1 MSALIDCGVG
11 RDGRRMMR
19 EVVGGGTHSTLADP
33 SDPDEDFIKSS
44 DRTSLRREYDRH
56 RLGHAPIFQ
65 HGGAMRTVYWLLVL
79 VVAISGTAFV
89 TQHVGLAS
97 AAPVEQSVVEISPVG
112 TVKDVMKGI
121 VDPNAMAVWDA
132 VGAESAANGDVI
144 EKAPK
149 NDAEWAVVEHNALA
163 LAEAANLLL
172 TPGRAMSRPEEA
184 NSKSQPDAPELTP
197 TEIEKKIADN
207 RAEWVKH
214 AKGLQATAVKA
225 MAAAKAHDKDGL
237 LNVGEE
243 IDSACESC
251 HVVYW
256 YPNEKAPK

>member
-1 MSALIDCGVG
+1 
-11 RDGRRMMR
+11 MR
-19 EVVGGGTHSTLADP
+19 TAYWLVVLVIAIGGT
-33 SDPDEDFIKSS
+33 
-44 DRTSLRREYDRH
+44 
-56 RLGHAPIFQ
+56 
-65 HGGAMRTVYWLLVL
+65 VL
-79 VVAISGTAFV
+79 V
-89 TQHVGLAS
+89 TQHVGTAD
-97 AAPVEQSVVEISPVG
+97 AAPAPVAQPAVEALPVG

-132 VGAESAANGDVI
+132 VSAESTPTGVV

-149 NDAEWAVVEHNALA
+149 TDAEWAVVEHNALT

-197 TEIEKKIADN
+197 VQIEKKIADN

-214 AKGLQATAVKA
+214 AKDLQDKAVKA

-243 IDSACESC
+243 IDGACESC

-256 YPNEKAPK
+256 YPDEKKPK